1 MAAPV
6 TPPPPSANSLDR
18 YQKLSKVGE
27 GNYGVVYKARDVVS
41 GEIVAMKK
49 IRLEREDEGVPGTA
63 IREISLLRELS
74 HPNIVDLKEVILSDG
89 RLYLVLEFLTDDLT
103 KLIKTGKRLSP
114 MVVKNFLYQLLSGIT
129 FCHRRRVLHR
139 DLKPQNLLINH
150 EGTLKLADFG
160 LARAYGVPIRTYTH
174 EVVTLWYRAPE
185 ILLGATQYATAVD
198 IWPIGCIF
206 AEMVMLAP
214 LFPGDSEID
223 ELFKIFRVLGT
234 PNEENWSGVTSLRDF
249 KSTFPKWSPQPL
261 SNVVKDLD
269 PLGIDLLT
277 QMLQYDPRRRIS
289 ALEAMQHPFF
299 DDYKALKAKLSNK
312 RRNQEL

>member
-1 MAAPV
+1 MAASPV
-6 TPPPPSANSLDR
+6 SPPPSANSLER

-103 KLIKTGKRLSP
+103 KLIKSGKNFSP
-114 MVVKNFLYQLLSGIT
+114 MVIKNFLFQLLSGIT

-139 DLKPQNLLINH
+139 DLKPQNLLINQD
-150 EGTLKLADFG
+150 GTLKLADFG
-160 LARAYGVPIRTYTH
+160 LARAFGVPIRTYTH

-206 AEMVMLAP
+206 AEMVMLSP

-234 PNEENWSGVTSLRDF
+234 PTEESWSGVSSLRDF
-249 KSTFPKWSPQPL
+249 KSTFPKWPPQPL

-289 ALEAMQHPFF
+289 AVEAMQHPYF
-299 DDYKALKAKLSNK
+299 DDYKALKAKLNNK